1 MSNGCGCSKGVLKY
15 IKPPYAE
22 KYYTACELH
31 DNAYDK
37 GGTEADRKEADR
49 NLFVNMEKL
58 TIRKSKNPYSIVWFT
73 LIALL
78 YYMSIRLFGSFFF
91 NYATHG

>member
-22 KYYTACELH
+22 RYYAACELH

-37 GGTEADRKEADR
+37 GGGSRDRKEADT
-49 NLFVNMEKL
+49 NLFLNMQKVSS
-58 TIRKSKNPYSIVWFT
+58 RQSRNPYALAWFT